1 MVGQGPYGDHLRKLV
16 SDLGLTDSVT
26 FIGRIQYKDL
36 PKYISAG
43 DIFAM
48 PSRSRLA
55 GLEVEGLGIVYLEA
69 SSCGLPVIA
78 GKSGGAP
85 DAVLEGVTGVTVDG
99 NYIFDVAKAISEM
112 LSDGVRAEKMGI
124 AGRKWIEE
132 NWRWD
137 IWAAEFNKLLK

>member
-1 MVGQGPYGDHLRKLV
+1 LV
-16 SDLGLTDSVT
+16 RELDLSRAVT

-36 PKYISAG
+36 PRFICVG

-69 SSCGLPVIA
+69 SSCELPVIA

-85 DAVLEGVTGVTVDG
+85 DAVLEGETGITVDG
-99 NYIFDVAKAISEM
+99 TNSSEIAIAIIELLDDPAKAKEM
-112 LSDGVRAEKMGI
+112 GKR
-124 AGRKWIEE
+124 GRKWIEA

-137 IWAAEFNKLLK
+137 IWAKEFTNLLKVN